1 MCLLHIIVG
10 FDHSNSFMGML
21 GIILDSFYMSKLER
35 ICLLLGLTVGHF
47 GTSSKVWRL
56 GWIESL
62 QDMVGILWDRYWKM
76 VDLVSKNL
84 PY

>member
-35 ICLLLGLTVGHF
+35 ICLLLGLTVGHLLKN
-47 GTSSKVWRL
+47 GRSSGQEPTILDLHVLFTGYHSKP
-56 GWIESL
+56 
-62 QDMVGILWDRYWKM
+62 VGH
-76 VDLVSKNL
+76 
-84 PY
+84 P